1 MKGKFH
7 WVSKDGK
14 FGYFR
19 HGNKIHR
26 YPIKDNKTGIQASRK
41 ARTHASPPVS

>member
-19 HGNKIHR
+19 HGTKIHR
-26 YPIKDNKTGIQASRK
+26 YHIKDNKTGMQAS
-41 ARTHASPPVS
+41 H